1 MISLKSSEINKY
13 YGQINLLNSLK
24 TKLYKLS
31 LESWGTIFEFLSAK
45 NNHASLENS
54 LSLSE

>member
-31 LESWGTIFEFLSAK
+31 LES
-45 NNHASLENS
+45 
-54 LSLSE
+54 